1 MLTAL
6 VLITILIGVL
16 FYLPIAVLYFFI
28 MLVCVLA
35 ACEWCQ
41 LAGYYQISQKLMIC
55 SLFGIILFIL
65 TINSWNN
72 TILMISPIIK
82 SLLLLSLLWWIFA
95 FFLIISYP
103 RRAGFWRNSK
113 IWRLIFGMLTITPFG
128 AGILALR
135 QFNYEANN
143 YTGAISLLYII
154 SLVVAVDSG
163 SYLFGKLLGKH
174 PLIAKISPGKTW
186 EGIVGGLFTST
197 LIYYLFSMKF
207 ISLQLPF
214 KVMSITI
221 LIVSIISVL
230 ASILGDLTESMLK
243 REAGIKESSN
253 LVPGHG
259 GVLDRIDSLTAA
271 IPIFACLL
279 LLFGKLR

>member
-6 VLITILIGVL
+6 VLITSLIGVL
-16 FYLPIAVLYFFI
+16 FYLPLAILDFFI
-28 MLVCVLA
+28 MLLCILA

-41 LAGYYQISQKLMIC
+41 LAGFDKIYQKLMI
-55 SLFGIILFIL
+55 SILFGIILLIL
-65 TINSWNN
+65 AINSWNN
-72 TILMISPIIK
+72 SILIISPIIK
-82 SLLLLSLLWWIFA
+82 SLLLLSLWWWILA

-103 RRAGFWRNSK
+103 SRAKCWRYSK
-113 IWRLIFGMLTITPFG
+113 MLRLIFGMLTITPFG

-135 QFNYEANN
+135 QFNYETNY

-163 SYLFGKLLGKH
+163 SYFFGKLLGKH
-174 PLIAKISPGKTW
+174 PLITKISPGKTW
-186 EGIVGGLFTST
+186 EGIVGGLLTSA
-197 LIYYLFSMKF
+197 LIYCLFSMNF
-207 ISLQLPF
+207 LSLQLPF
-214 KVMSITI
+214 KIMSIPI

>member
-6 VLITILIGVL
+6 VLIAILMGVL
-16 FYLPIAVLYFFI
+16 FYLPIAVFYFFM
-28 MLVCVLA
+28 MLICILA
-35 ACEWCQ
+35 AGEWCQ
-41 LAGYYQISQKLMIC
+41 LSGFYQKYQKLMIS
-55 SLFGIILFIL
+55 SLFGIIWLLLI
-65 TINSWNN
+65 INSWNN
-72 TILMISPIIK
+72 TILIISPMIK
-82 SLLLLSLLWWIFA
+82 SLLFLSVWWWILA
-95 FFLIISYP
+95 LFLIITYP
-103 RRAGFWRNSK
+103 GLAGFWRNSK
-113 IWRLIFGMLTITPFG
+113 ILRLIFGMLTITPFG

-135 QFNYEANN
+135 QFNYEANH

-163 SYLFGKLLGKH
+163 SYLFGKWLGKH
-174 PLIAKISPGKTW
+174 PLILKISPGKTW
-186 EGIVGGLFTST
+186 EGIIGGLFTSA
-197 LIYYLFSMKF
+197 LIYCLFSMRF

-214 KVMSITI
+214 KVMSVTI

-259 GVLDRIDSLTAA
+259 GVLDRIDSFTAA